1 MLFRTHAPV
10 ESASASIPSSG
21 QEPGPPGELHELAG
35 LRQASPRQRRR
46 VFRLCVAMVI
56 AILALLPFARMS
68 WGRIAFFFPSYQTV
82 AIVSCL
88 ITAYLMCGHFRA
100 TRAVALLH
108 LSAGYL
114 YTAGVLIMQCLPI
127 PGAFIQ
133 NERLVGGS
141 QSAIWL

>member
-56 AILALLPFARMS
+56 AILTLLPCCPAALCPDALVGLSVMTLVYLQE
-68 WGRIAFFFPSYQTV
+68 IKN
-82 AIVSCL
+82 
-88 ITAYLMCGHFRA
+88 AYLA
-100 TRAVALLH
+100 
-108 LSAGYL
+108 
-114 YTAGVLIMQCLPI
+114 
-127 PGAFIQ
+127 
-133 NERLVGGS
+133 
-141 QSAIWL
+141 